1 MGHQYTDVAPE
12 RPTTA
17 AQPTPGSATPGLE
30 DGIHVGSVH
39 DVWWN
44 SDAGDWFTMIRP
56 MRPSKRRW
64 FKFQEGKGKV
74 N

>member
-1 MGHQYTDVAPE
+1 MGDPYTDVAPT

-17 AQPTPGSATPGLE
+17 AHPTPGSAASGLE
-30 DGIHVGSVH
+30 DGTHVGSVH

-56 MRPSKRRW
+56 MRSSKRRW